1 MVKVCLLVWS
11 MKAKFD
17 LIRWKLEI
25 DVGAQFVAYW
35 DHDDDALIL
44 AIIENGTK
52 MKIENLNLNTMILW
66 QQLCPPI

>member
-1 MVKVCLLVWS
+1 MVKVCLLVRS

-35 DHDDDALIL
+35 DHDNDALIL
-44 AIIENGTK
+44 AFNRKWNEN
-52 MKIENLNLNTMILW
+52 ENRKS
-66 QQLCPPI
+66 